1 MLAYARFKNAYLV
14 CKKAYA
20 KQLLLSNTISTMVL
34 NGFGDIFCQFIEY
47 KLSEKNDKS
56 KSVEFTND
64 VDNSNG
70 YVIVGIERP
79 SFFKVY
85 NWHRTGIL
93 AFRLYA
99 ILSLYLNCS

>member
-1 MLAYARFKNAYLV
+1 MLAYARLKNAYLV

-34 NGFGDIFCQFIEY
+34 NGFGDVFCQFIEY

-56 KSVEFTND
+56 KSVQFTSD
-64 VDNSNG
+64 LDNSNG
-70 YVIVGIERP
+70 YGMVGIERP

-93 AFRLYA
+93 ALISYMV
-99 ILSLYLNCS
+99 LSL